1 MLARSASR
9 IASKAAASTST
20 RVVVATTTRSLSTPV
35 EPISS
40 FSTEKMESDK
50 RYQGSFEV
58 PESLRADA
66 AFDSEYSI
74 KGKFKEGRAAY
85 LDMSSTTPLD
95 PRVLDAMAPHMV
107 SKPLMIDERSV
118 TSLGS

>member
-1 MLARSASR
+1 MLARSTSRVASR
-9 IASKAAASTST
+9 AAASHGT
-20 RVVVATTTRSLSTPV
+20 RVTVATTTRSLSTPV

-40 FSTEKMESDK
+40 FSTDKMESDK
-50 RYQGSFEV
+50 RYQGSVEV
-58 PESLRADA
+58 PASLLADA
-66 AFDSEYSI
+66 PSDSLYSI

-107 SKPLMIDERSV
+107 SKHNAVDDALI
-118 TSLGS
+118 